1 VLSAYQAVAIDEH
14 RWPFRPA
21 LMELK
26 EEHKARIRASQ
37 KGGEISPY
45 EQKWFPGAHSNVGG
59 GYPDSQL
66 ADCTLKWM
74 IEKAIH
80 HGLKV
85 DLDRISVPPY
95 QPKASAE
102 PGNSQ
107 TLFYRFATIASVWL
121 PRPILRLVSKQ
132 DAPLLNGVK
141 PNGTARDPRTG
152 EHSRS
157 RKPISKCQG
166 LPGSISLWAIEKLA
180 TDKTYR
186 PPNINVDFGDRPKGI
201 WPKLAQPTPGQA

>member
-1 VLSAYQAVAIDEH
+1 GVPFGVGRGWIARTFFKIGFHDVKLSPIVLSAYQAVAIDEH

-74 IEKAIH
+74 IEK
-80 HGLKV
+80 
-85 DLDRISVPPY
+85 
-95 QPKASAE
+95 
-102 PGNSQ
+102 
-107 TLFYRFATIASVWL
+107 
-121 PRPILRLVSKQ
+121 
-132 DAPLLNGVK
+132 
-141 PNGTARDPRTG
+141 
-152 EHSRS
+152 
-157 RKPISKCQG
+157 
-166 LPGSISLWAIEKLA
+166 
-180 TDKTYR
+180 
-186 PPNINVDFGDRPKGI
+186 
-201 WPKLAQPTPGQA
+201 